1 MAVSAIVGGA
11 LVGAGATAY
20 SANKAA
26 SAQKK
31 AQRQAA
37 RDAEDARKRADR
49 EFNRANQKSPNVAA
63 LAKRNRAASTSGTS
77 GTFLTG
83 NASTSSSGGML
94 GRTTLLGG

>member
-1 MAVSAIVGGA
+1 MAITAAVAAAATTVG
-11 LVGAGATAY
+11 VY
-20 SANKAA
+20 SGNKQR

-37 RDAEDARKRADR
+37 SNAEAARRQADR
-49 EFNRANQKSPNVAA
+49 EFNKANQKSPNVAA
-63 LAKRNRAASTSGTS
+63 LTKRNKASSKSGVS

-83 NASTSSSGGML
+83 NQGAPTNSGML

>member
-1 MAVSAIVGGA
+1 MAITAAVAAAATTVG
-11 LVGAGATAY
+11 VYAG
-20 SANKAA
+20 NKQR

-37 RDAEDARKRADR
+37 SNAEAARRQADR
-49 EFNRANQKSPNVAA
+49 EFNKANQKSPNVAA
-63 LAKRNRAASTSGTS
+63 LTKRNKASSKSGVS

-83 NASTSSSGGML
+83 NQGAPTNSGML